1 MHGMLTRCATAVTEV
16 VTLIKTLITLAD
28 VVGFDETTLRCG
40 WAGNTKYVLSASTET
55 ATV

>member
-1 MHGMLTRCATAVTEV
+1 MLTRCATAVTEV